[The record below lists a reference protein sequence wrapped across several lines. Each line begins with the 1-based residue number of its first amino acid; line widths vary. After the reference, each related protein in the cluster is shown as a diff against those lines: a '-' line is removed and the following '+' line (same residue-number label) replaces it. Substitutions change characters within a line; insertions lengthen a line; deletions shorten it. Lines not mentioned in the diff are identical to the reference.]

1 MFITRNPLLPL
12 AADDVKVED
21 INSVLPEQIRV
32 FCVRRVTKGF
42 NAKDKCCGRTYT
54 YTVPT
59 VAFAHHSET
68 IADPVAYRCDPAQ
81 VQRLNELLAMFVGTR
96 CFHNFT
102 SRKEFIDPSAKRFIV
117 SFACA
122 EPFVEP
128 QHGIQ
133 LAVLKVKGQSFMLH
147 QIRKMVGLTLAVLRG
162 HTEAETITRAFGEKR
177 IDVPMAPGLGLV
189 LDQVHYDRYNERYA
203 TDGIHEALSWEREE
217 SEIQGFF
224 DTFIR
229 PTIVQTEVRDAS
241 MVNWMQTLSL
251 HSYAERVEGRNEPQ
265 AEDGVESV
273 SAESSSVGEEVPSV
287 NDTTESNPSTAENVT
302 PVKAAVVDGV
312 TVVANDGELL
322 QEKQI

>member
-1 MFITRNPLLPL
+1 M
-12 AADDVKVED
+12 DD
-21 INSVLPEQIRV
+21 INRELPEQIRV

-42 NAKDKCCGRTYT
+42 NSKEKCCGRTYT

-59 VAFAHHSET
+59 VAFAHHTEQ

-81 VQRLNELLAMFVGTR
+81 VERLNQLLAMFVGTK

-117 SFACA
+117 SFECGA
-122 EPFVEP
+122 PFVEP
-128 QHGIQ
+128 QHGVQ

-162 HTEAETITRAFGEKR
+162 HTEADTISRAFGERR

-203 TDGIHEALSWEREE
+203 ADGIHEALSWEREE
-217 SEIQGFF
+217 PTIQGFF
-224 DTFIR
+224 DTFIM
-229 PTIVQTEVRDAS
+229 PTIVETEVRDAS

-251 HSYAERVEGRNEPQ
+251 HTYAERVEGRNEPLV
-265 AEDGVESV
+265 AADGGGESV
-273 SAESSSVGEEVPSV
+273 QTKTEGVTEADAATTTTTTVDDKEPSAQEPDVI
-287 NDTTESNPSTAENVT
+287 
-302 PVKAAVVDGV
+302 VDGLTV
-312 TVVANDGELL
+312 TVTNDVQLP